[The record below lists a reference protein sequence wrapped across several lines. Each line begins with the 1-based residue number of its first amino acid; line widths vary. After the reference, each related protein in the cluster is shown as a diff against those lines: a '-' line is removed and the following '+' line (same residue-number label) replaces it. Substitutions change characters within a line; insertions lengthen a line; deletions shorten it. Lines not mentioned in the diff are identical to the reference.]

1 MPRPEATGRRRRY
14 GRHVPESELRALL
27 TRRLDRRQLIAL
39 DAAFAV
45 AYTLILLGTASAGAP
60 GEAVPPGPAECLVI
74 AGTGLPLAVR
84 RLWPVA
90 VFALVLALSVAAL
103 PAGLPTLS
111 FAAAAYALYAVALVQ
126 PRRRWIPT
134 AAIGAFSGL
143 TLLAGA
149 LVGPRD
155 WHAERFRDVLL
166 ALAVLGGAWTLG
178 RAVRERRAQAEQS
191 AARLADQAVA
201 EERLRIARELHD
213 VVAHSMSLIAVK
225 AGVAN
230 HVAAERPEEARDALR
245 VIESA
250 SRGALAEMRQL
261 LGVLR
266 TGGPADTELAPAP
279 GLAGLA
285 GLVERAA
292 LAGVRVD
299 LELKVGELPEGVAL
313 SAHRIVQE
321 ALTNVVKH
329 AAPAHC
335 RVLVEA
341 DGHQVHIEVTDD
353 GPGTRTLPHD
363 PAPGAGHGLIGMR
376 ERAMMY
382 GGDFTAGPR
391 PEGGFAVRAR
401 LPYDDVGSR

>member
-1 MPRPEATGRRRRY
+1 MAD
-14 GRHVPESELRALL
+14 SELRSLL
-27 TRRLDRRQLIAL
+27 ARRLDRRQLIAM

-45 AYTLILLGTASAGAP
+45 LYTLFLMGLTGARAP
-60 GEAVPPGPAECLVI
+60 GDAALPGPAEWLVI
-74 AGTGLPLAVR
+74 SGTGLPLAVR
-84 RLWPVA
+84 RLWPVT
-90 VFALVLALSVAAL
+90 VFALVLALSIVSVPADL
-103 PAGLPTLS
+103 PNLS

-134 AAIGAFSGL
+134 PVIGAFSGV
-143 TLLAGA
+143 TLFAGA

-155 WHAERFRDVLL
+155 WRAERLLDILL

-191 AARLADQAVA
+191 ATRLADQAVA

-230 HVAAERPEEARDALR
+230 HVAEERPEEARDALR

-266 TGGPADTELAPAP
+266 TGGPADAELAPAP

-292 LAGVRVD
+292 LAGVRVE
-299 LELKVGELPEGVAL
+299 LELRVGELPEGVAL
-313 SAHRIVQE
+313 SAYRIVQE

-329 AAPAHC
+329 AAPARC

-341 DGHQVHIEVTDD
+341 DGHEVRIEVTDD
-353 GPGTRTLPHD
+353 GPGARTLPPD

-401 LPYDDVGSR
+401 LPYDTVRSG